1 MGECGRGRVIS
12 PEETVRRL
20 DEKCILCMSLGMSYT
35 DFWEGE
41 NCLPSFFIQAYNQ
54 RRKRELEEANFR
66 AWLNGSYNELALE
79 IALHNAFA
87 GKNSPRAEYPDK
99 PPEIFPREKTAA
111 EIEAERRAI
120 LRRIDRSLSAM
131 ESASKQIFGKEKI

>member
-12 PEETVRRL
+12 PEETAVRL

-35 DFWEGE
+35 DYWEGE

-79 IALHNAFA
+79 IALHNAFS

-99 PPEIFPREKTAA
+99 PPEIFQHEKTEKEKIDEQEQARLRVKIALDNFVAA
-111 EIEAERRAI
+111 
-120 LRRIDRSLSAM
+120 LSN
-131 ESASKQIFGKEKI
+131 GKEKT

>member
-35 DFWEGE
+35 DYWEGE
-41 NCLPSFFIQAYNQ
+41 NCLPSFFIQAYDKRH
-54 RRKRELEEANFR
+54 RREMEEANFK
-66 AWLNGSYNELALE
+66 AWLNGLYNTQAFGVALS
-79 IALHNAFA
+79 NAFA
-87 GKNSPRAEYPDK
+87 KQGSPQAEYPDK
-99 PPEIFPREKTAA
+99 PLEIFPREKTAA

-131 ESASKQIFGKEKI
+131 ESASKQIFGKEKN

>member
-1 MGECGRGRVIS
+1 MGGCGRGRVIT
-12 PEETVRRL
+12 PEEIVKQL

-35 DFWEGE
+35 DYWEGE
-41 NCLPSFFIQAYNQ
+41 NCLPSFFIQAYNK
-54 RRKRELEEANFR
+54 RRKREMEEQNFS
-66 AWLNGSYNELALE
+66 AWLNGLYCMNAFGVALS
-79 IALHNAFA
+79 NAFA
-87 GKNSPRAEYPDK
+87 KQGSPQAEYPDK
-99 PPEIFPREKTAA
+99 PLEIFPREKTAA